1 MVSEGER
8 HSGEYGRTGRAYGSK
23 IDPVKGA
30 VIQVAQF
37 RATQASHDRPAA
49 VDLSTVAVDKP
60 NGLYRYWEYRNIF
73 LLCLDAVLVFFAL
86 VAAYNLRFHFAPVL
100 HYLPIRG
107 DQVPTVWPYL
117 KISMLNAGI
126 WVFLLAKEQS
136 YSKGL
141 HLASSLP
148 NQIMSV
154 VISGVYSLGLLM
166 IISFMFRYFLLSRV
180 VYVMGFGLGVT
191 ALVLVRII
199 FHTIDRRLDA
209 KCVIFNR
216 VVFLGDH
223 PHAKRLL
230 EHFHTQNPC
239 TAVIGRLSWGQ
250 YGGSDDTTNGDVPL
264 LGEVW
269 DLDRIYSKAP
279 FDQLIVVSHAKKH
292 PDENGSYQYPFVTA
306 LNFCEGKAIPVYMVP
321 DILDV
326 TVQRREIGSMAGLPL
341 IGLKDSSLHS
351 VYALVKRLL
360 DLVISLTV
368 LILGL
373 PLWITI
379 VVLIRL
385 TSPGPALYRETRVG
399 LHGRPFTMLKFRSMV
414 NNANEQLR
422 NMVDFEKLEEPV
434 FNIRRD
440 PRVTTIGRFLRRTS
454 LDEIPQFINVLF
466 GAMSVVGPRPE
477 RLELVERYNAY
488 QRRRLKAKPG
498 ITGYQ
503 QVTSRGDPSLAKR
516 IEYDLWYLKHQGV
529 LLDLFILLKTIL
541 VIFRG
546 DGVE

>member
-1 MVSEGER
+1 MAQ
-8 HSGEYGRTGRAYGSK
+8 SGAIK
-23 IDPVKGA
+23 
-30 VIQVAQF
+30 
-37 RATQASHDRPAA
+37 ASHDRPGT

-60 NGLYRYWEYRNIF
+60 NGLYRYWEYRNLF
-73 LLCLDAVLVFFAL
+73 LLGLDAVMVFFAF
-86 VAAYNLRFHFAPVL
+86 VTAYDLRFYFAPIL
-100 HYLPIRG
+100 HYMPIRA
-107 DQVPTVWPYL
+107 DQVPPVWPYL
-117 KISMLNAGI
+117 KISLLSAGI
-126 WVFLLAKEQS
+126 WVFLLAKDQS
-136 YSKGL
+136 YSRGL

-154 VISGVYSLGLLM
+154 VISGIYSLGLLM
-166 IISFMFRYFLLSRV
+166 VISFMFRYFLLSRV
-180 VYVMGFGLGVT
+180 VYVMGFGLSV
-191 ALVLVRII
+191 ASMVIVRLI
-199 FHTIDRRLDA
+199 FHTIDGHLKT

-223 PHAKRLL
+223 PQAKRLL
-230 EHFHTQNPC
+230 EHFHSQNPC

-250 YGGSDDTTNGDVPL
+250 YSGYDDDANGDIPL

-269 DLDRIYSKAP
+269 DLNAIFGKVP

-292 PDENGSYQYPFVTA
+292 PDENGSYKYPFVTA
-306 LNFCEGKAIPVYMVP
+306 LNFCEEKSIPVYMVP

-326 TVQRREIGSMAGLPL
+326 TVQRRELGSLAGLPL

-351 VYALVKRLL
+351 IYALVKRLM
-360 DLVISLTV
+360 DLIIALVV
-368 LILGL
+368 LLLGL
-373 PLWITI
+373 PFWLTI
-379 VVLIRL
+379 ALLIRS
-385 TSPGPALYRETRVG
+385 TSKGPAIYKETRAG
-399 LHGRPFTMLKFRSMV
+399 LHGQPFTMLKFRSMV
-414 NNANEQLR
+414 ENANEQLKD
-422 NMVDFEKLEEPV
+422 MVDFDKLKEPV

-440 PRVTTIGRFLRRTS
+440 PRVTSIGRFLRRTS
-454 LDEIPQFINVLF
+454 LDEIPQFVNVLF
-466 GAMSVVGPRPE
+466 GSMSVVGPRPE

-516 IEYDLWYLKHQGV
+516 IEYDLWYLKNQGL
-529 LLDLFILLKTIL
+529 LLDLFILLKTVL